1 MYRSRVIG
9 QEEAGKYNEYIARAP
24 KGHIL
29 QSYEWGEIKGRG
41 EWQPIRVLLEN
52 ERQEPQAAISLLK
65 RDIPKLGRSI
75 FYAPR
80 GPVGDIHN
88 PELLDAL
95 FAEVRNLAKK
105 HRAVMLKID
114 PDVPAHDELFADYLR
129 TRGFAGAEKGEG
141 FEGVQPKHVFRLDIS
156 ADEETLFQ
164 SFHPKTRYNIR
175 LAQKKGVTINENC
188 RKEDLPVFYE
198 ILKETT
204 ERDRFLVRPYPYF
217 ADLWDYLAPP
227 GYLKLFMA
235 CYEGKPVAG
244 TLAFLFGDKA
254 WYIYG
259 ASSNSHRNVMPNYL
273 LQWNMI
279 KWAKAN
285 NCTLYDFR
293 GVPGNL
299 SEDNPLYG
307 LFRFKKGFN
316 GEYTEFIG
324 EYDLIF
330 SPFYYRLWTVLE
342 PLYQKNI
349 RRLLRWRKRVLAAK
363 GS

>member
-1 MYRSRVIG
+1 MYRSQIVGPEDRDKFNNYV
-9 QEEAGKYNEYIARAP
+9 AWAP

-29 QSYEWGEIKGRG
+29 QSYEWGEIKGCG
-41 EWQPIRVLLEN
+41 EWQPIRLLLEN
-52 ERQEPQAAISLLK
+52 ERQEPQGAITILK
-65 RDIPKLGRSI
+65 RSIPRLGKAI

-88 PELLDAL
+88 PVMLDAL
-95 FAEVRNLAKK
+95 FNEVKLLAKK
-105 HRAVMLKID
+105 HRAVFLKID
-114 PDVPAHDELFADYLR
+114 PDVPAQDKLFFEYLQS
-129 TRGFAGAEKGEG
+129 RGFVSTEKGEG
-141 FEGVQPKHVFRLDIS
+141 FEGVQPKHVFRLDIR
-156 ADEETLFQ
+156 ADEETLFEQ
-164 SFHPKTRYNIR
+164 CHQKTRYNIR
-175 LAQKKGVTINENC
+175 LAQKKGVTIH
-188 RKEDLPVFYE
+188 EDCSKDELPVFYE

-204 ERDRFLVRPYPYF
+204 ERDKFIVRPYGYF
-217 ADLWDYLAPP
+217 SDLWDYLVPP
-227 GYLKLFMA
+227 GYIKLFMA
-235 CYEGKPVAG
+235 YYEGKPIAG

-273 LQWNMI
+273 LQWTMI

-285 NCTLYDFR
+285 NCKLYDFR

-299 SEDNPLYG
+299 AEDNPLYG

-330 SPFYYRLWTVLE
+330 SPLFYRLWTILE

-349 RRLLRWRKRVLAAK
+349 RRLIRLKKVLR
-363 GS
+363 S